1 MSAGPFMEVP
11 ILTAEHNIFV
21 KKKYWFWGFDCM
33 ENGAFSVIC

>member
-21 KKKYWFWGFDCM
+21 KKFTGFGGLIAWKM
-33 ENGAFSVIC
+33 VLSQ